1 MLEKH
6 TGYRALPTAAENAL
20 NLTVSKYSRNQADSE
35 TRYTPP
41 FHGLLQHK
49 PRPASPHTR
58 DVLLKDYSTLL
69 LLLILLFLPDSCS
82 ASRWRRDAKL
92 SAKPGQSA
100 LTLYANASPQP
111 QLTHSFCTH
120 HHSLIIPSIYF
131 FHLLICNASLLHFS
145 LFLRPLLLL
154 HFTHFSHHFLPFHAL
169 TSTNCH
175 FSIAIHLPAF
185 LPPLPTHS
193 ILCGTPSHREL
204 DSPRLKLVTCTLTPH
219 CQTGKCITPPIITN
233 PQHHHPHHLFLP
245 LSHSHATTTHAGTS
259 LKGKDS
265 PP

>member
-6 TGYRALPTAAENAL
+6 TGYRALPTAAQTAL

-58 DVLLKDYSTLL
+58 DALLKDCSTLL
-69 LLLILLFLPDSCS
+69 LLLILLFLPDSRS
-82 ASRWRRDAKL
+82 ASQWRRDAKL

-131 FHLLICNASLLHFS
+131 FHLLICIASFLHFPFSCTLYCCCTSPTS
-145 LFLRPLLLL
+145 LTTFYHSTPLLLQ
-154 HFTHFSHHFLPFHAL
+154 TA
-169 TSTNCH
+169 H

-193 ILCGTPSHREL
+193 TLCGTPSHTEL

-265 PP
+265 PL